1 HQHRLVRRR
10 QVELPLVE
18 LGDVGEQ
25 LGGGF
30 VLSRGLGGEFPAK
43 NLVAQVRQ
51 REAVH
56 GVTFDGG
63 GWSRADAGILRR
75 ANSASAAARTR
86 RERVA
91 GLISDDACP
100 ATSCTPAHGIHTR
113 SREPHLTLEHLALE
127 ARQFKSTSSRRRAVL
142 RNRAITSS

>member
-1 HQHRLVRRR
+1 VHATGFRGFEHRRAGAPHASHLDPLLGGILGQLQLARAVRQHRLVRLG

-18 LGDVGEQ
+18 LGDVREQ

-63 GWSRADAGILRR
+63 GWSRADA
-75 ANSASAAARTR
+75 
-86 RERVA
+86 
-91 GLISDDACP
+91 
-100 ATSCTPAHGIHTR
+100 
-113 SREPHLTLEHLALE
+113 
-127 ARQFKSTSSRRRAVL
+127 
-142 RNRAITSS
+142 